1 MKKGI
6 FILFLITSFFLQS
19 QTTVTKGIGDF
30 STLKVYNG
38 IEVQLI
44 PSKEQKIEI
53 TGKKSERMKVK
64 QVNNTLKFTLPFS
77 LKADEN
83 SAEGEVIVKLFYN
96 KPIRTI
102 DANEGSIIAGSELNQ
117 TTVELKTQERALIN
131 LVINVDHAI
140 IKASSGGVIKLTG
153 NTKTQ
158 EVDADLYGEYFGYGL
173 ETSQTSTV
181 RAGSGAKVEIS
192 AGTKLNAKV
201 TFGGSIFYKGNPEVV
216 KNKKVVGGLIQKKD

>member
-6 FILFLITSFFLQS
+6 LTVFLLTSFLLQS

-30 STLKVYNG
+30 SILKVYNG

-83 SAEGEVIVKLFYN
+83 SAEGEVRVKLFYD
-96 KPIRTI
+96 KPISII
-102 DANEGSIIAGSELNQ
+102 DANEGSIITGSELNQ
-117 TTVELKTQERALIN
+117 TTVELKSQERALIN
-131 LVINVDHAI
+131 LVINVDHVI
-140 IKASSGGVIKLTG
+140 VKASSGGVIKLTG

-158 EVDADLYGEYFGYGL
+158 EVDADLYGEYFGFGL
-173 ETSQTSTV
+173 ETSQTSNV

-192 AGTKLNAKV
+192 TGTKLNAKV
-201 TFGGSIFYKGNPEVV
+201 TFGGSIFYKGDPEVV
-216 KNKKVVGGLIQKKD
+216 KNKKVVGGLIQKKE